1 MFFNSIEKLTFSKLQ
16 FFRKGNVKK
25 CNRFEE
31 QDGKRLFWHHCFR
44 LSQISFNL
52 FCSGDKTLLSE
63 FLKKWGWFHRHNE
76 QFAQI
81 PWLKLRYGFVDERT
95 MITTTSKSS
104 CQWKTLVPFYLG
116 KSIFNTN
123 NELSQ
128 IRTEKQIML
137 FKATVNWLF
146 SYWLFCL
153 KNWRFSTIVRVY
165 YILKHN
171 EI

>member
-95 MITTTSKSS
+95 ILQQHQNLPVNGKPLYLFTWEKAFLTLTMSYRKFVQENKLCYSK
-104 CQWKTLVPFYLG
+104 Q
-116 KSIFNTN
+116 
-123 NELSQ
+123 Q
-128 IRTEKQIML
+128 
-137 FKATVNWLF
+137 
-146 SYWLFCL
+146 
-153 KNWRFSTIVRVY
+153 
-165 YILKHN
+165 
-171 EI
+171 